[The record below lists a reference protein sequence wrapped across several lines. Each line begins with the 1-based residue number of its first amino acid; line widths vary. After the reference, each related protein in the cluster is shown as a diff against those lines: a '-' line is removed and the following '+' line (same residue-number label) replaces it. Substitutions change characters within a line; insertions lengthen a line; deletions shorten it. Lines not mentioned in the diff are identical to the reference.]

1 MTTTSSTPTPF
12 QSLEEQ
18 PRQFFAEFERQVYDD
33 AGSSC
38 LDIFPHGLLSFVV
51 STSIWNNF
59 PDNNIIVDGVP
70 TIRARN
76 SLLPPL
82 QPADNAVAGLWKA
95 FEARSKAY
103 DKFESAL
110 ALLLRRIKLTL
121 PSSDRNFLSHPVLGL
136 VNFTTL
142 ELMDHLRM
150 QYGTFR
156 ATDFANLTL
165 QLQQKMPAGSDF
177 NDVASKQ
184 RLIFAQFATNA
195 QPLSELQQ
203 CQFLSAAISPYPHL
217 VKARDLYY
225 QHQPEPALQT
235 FANLT
240 AYVTL
245 HSPNLLVTSADFG
258 FSAQATATKPSSST
272 KSRNTDTPRNY
283 CYVHGYDG
291 HSSSQ
296 CRKMANDI
304 ATYSITA
311 RSAKDHTALSGGS
324 TTRM

>member
-1 MTTTSSTPTPF
+1 MTTPSTPTPF

-51 STSIWNNF
+51 STPIWNNF

-103 DKFESAL
+103 DKFETAL
-110 ALLLRRIKLTL
+110 ALLLKRIKLTL
-121 PSSDRNFLSHPVLGL
+121 PLADRNFLSHPVLGL

-142 ELMDHLRM
+142 QLMEHLRH

-177 NDVASKQ
+177 ADIASKQ

-203 CQFLSAAISPYPHL
+203 CQFLSSAISPHPHL

-225 QHQPEPALQT
+225 QNQPEPALQT
-235 FANLT
+235 FAALT

-258 FSAQATATKPSSST
+258 FSSQATAKPSTST
-272 KSRNTDTPRNY
+272 TPQSVDPPRKY

-291 HSSSQ
+291 HSSSK
-296 CRKMANDI
+296 CRIMANDT
-304 ATYSITA
+304 ANYSVTA
-311 RSAKDHTALSGGS
+311 RSAKNHTALSGGS

>member
-1 MTTTSSTPTPF
+1 MYV
-12 QSLEEQ
+12 QE
-18 PRQFFAEFERQVYDD
+18 
-33 AGSSC
+33 
-38 LDIFPHGLLSFVV
+38 
-51 STSIWNNF
+51 SIN
-59 PDNNIIVDGVP
+59 
-70 TIRARN
+70 
-76 SLLPPL
+76 
-82 QPADNAVAGLWKA
+82 
-95 FEARSKAY
+95 
-103 DKFESAL
+103 
-110 ALLLRRIKLTL
+110 
-121 PSSDRNFLSHPVLGL
+121 NFLSHPVLGL

-177 NDVASKQ
+177 ADVASKQ

-195 QPLSELQQ
+195 QPLSELHQ

-240 AYVTL
+240 AYITL

-311 RSAKDHTALSGGS
+311 RSAKDHTM
-324 TTRM
+324 TTLRLTRWSRV

>member
-110 ALLLRRIKLTL
+110 ALLLRRMAE
-121 PSSDRNFLSHPVLGL
+121 LGL
-136 VNFTTL
+136 GQRTRAKCGAGDDDERIRFTRT
-142 ELMDHLRM
+142 
-150 QYGTFR
+150 
-156 ATDFANLTL
+156 TDKVKVKVILT
-165 QLQQKMPAGSDF
+165 
-177 NDVASKQ
+177 
-184 RLIFAQFATNA
+184 
-195 QPLSELQQ
+195 
-203 CQFLSAAISPYPHL
+203 
-217 VKARDLYY
+217 
-225 QHQPEPALQT
+225 
-235 FANLT
+235 
-240 AYVTL
+240 
-245 HSPNLLVTSADFG
+245 
-258 FSAQATATKPSSST
+258 
-272 KSRNTDTPRNY
+272 
-283 CYVHGYDG
+283 
-291 HSSSQ
+291 
-296 CRKMANDI
+296 RKE
-304 ATYSITA
+304 S
-311 RSAKDHTALSGGS
+311 
-324 TTRM
+324 